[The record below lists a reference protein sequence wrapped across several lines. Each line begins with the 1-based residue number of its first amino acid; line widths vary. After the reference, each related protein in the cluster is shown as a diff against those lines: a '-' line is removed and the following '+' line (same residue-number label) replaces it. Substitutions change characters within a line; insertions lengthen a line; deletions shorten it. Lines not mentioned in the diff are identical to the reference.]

1 MKILL
6 INIDSTK
13 PNLALKKI
21 EKYHKDK
28 GDEIVWDFPLMAAW
42 ADKIYVSAIYT
53 WSKDKCG
60 EWEGRAEIGGSG
72 YDLKKTL
79 PPEIEN
85 VRPRINM
92 GFTTRGCVRRCPF
105 CIVSEKEGGI
115 RAVGDIYDIWD
126 GRSKEV
132 ELLDNNILALPD
144 HFEKIWGQ
152 IKKENLKIRENGL
165 DIRLLNRSTAKI
177 LKSVRHYEYHFAFD
191 NMADEHSVVKGVE
204 ALLSAGIKES
214 IFYVLVGFNTT
225 VEEDL
230 HRLNLLRSLRQSAFV
245 QRYNFIKKPI
255 YTQMARWA
263 NQHGIFRN
271 MTWGQFLSHPDNR
284 AWNYLLKKEGDT
296 CQIGNGIRSSRD

>member
-144 HFEKIWGQ
+144 HFEK
-152 IKKENLKIRENGL
+152 NLG
-165 DIRLLNRSTAKI
+165 
-177 LKSVRHYEYHFAFD
+177 
-191 NMADEHSVVKGVE
+191 AD
-204 ALLSAGIKES
+204 
-214 IFYVLVGFNTT
+214 
-225 VEEDL
+225 
-230 HRLNLLRSLRQSAFV
+230 
-245 QRYNFIKKPI
+245 
-255 YTQMARWA
+255 
-263 NQHGIFRN
+263 
-271 MTWGQFLSHPDNR
+271 
-284 AWNYLLKKEGDT
+284 
-296 CQIGNGIRSSRD
+296 